1 MAKDAQSQAFSV
13 GLGKERLWS
22 DLPEETVTDLQA
34 GHVPP
39 LGYEIDPK
47 LLQELKS
54 QEFVPV
60 DELPTVEEDP
70 AVSTLEPESLAPSL
84 HDDFEGLDDL
94 GQPDGYLHRPPDPH
108 IAAGLNHIGVMVNS
122 EFAFYTKAGT
132 FVGEVSFKSWWSNVY
147 TGTDLPFDPHITYDH
162 HADRWLMVCLV
173 KGSEPTSYYLLSVSQ
188 GSNPLGGW
196 WNWRLN
202 GGLYYGGSNT
212 WADYPDLGFDGIAPA
227 SDGAI
232 YISSNQFTWTNS
244 FKTAMLNVLPKS
256 GLYSGSA
263 FTYWRLWGR
272 TNNDGS
278 QAFTLRTA
286 WTHGNPGK
294 EYLINSK
301 SGGWDKVTLWNVV
314 PDFTSGPTWTRQA
327 TVTIGTYSP
336 PPDAEQQGGSATL
349 DTIDNRIYNCMYRN
363 GHLYAAFT
371 QAYNWGSGTVAALR
385 YFKINTATNSLVLN
399 VIFGADEMYYWFPAI
414 YTDMSDNIVIVFAS
428 SSATEYAGIRYTG
441 RKTTDTSTQG
451 SAQLKAGETYI
462 TGYRWGD
469 FFGIAR
475 DPVNGDK
482 VWIYGEWAKD
492 CSGVSSTWDWGTWVG
507 KVSFWPVGHQPIYSL
522 RMSPYADIIH
532 IHNDGQLLHG
542 TDNYDGGS
550 SSYHNEPVLGWR
562 SGDDFYI
569 FIDFLKSDYGSSI
582 YYELA
587 MVVGKVSTRSGSLY
601 RTTDGKSWV
610 GPTAIT
616 FVLASP
622 DEPLTSGP
630 SLASASTIEPKGW
643 PPTYHFRVSPYVDV
657 LHVDLDGAVINGVQN
672 ATSYHNQPVLGTY
685 KADIFYITTDF
696 TKDDNGDPIYYEMRM
711 IVGHISTRQGSSYRT
726 IDGMSVDP
734 PVAVTLIP
742 V

>member
-1 MAKDAQSQAFSV
+1 MAEDAQSQEVSV
-13 GLGKERLWS
+13 GPGKERLWN
-22 DLPEETVTDLQA
+22 DLPEEPIGTPQG

-39 LGYEIDPK
+39 LGYEIAPE
-47 LLQELKS
+47 LLEKLKS
-54 QEFVPV
+54 QEFVHV
-60 DELPTVEEDP
+60 DDLPTVEEDP
-70 AVSTLEPESLAPSL
+70 VVSTLEPESLAPSL

-94 GQPDGYLHRPPDPH
+94 NQPDGYLHKPPDPH

-122 EFAFYTKAGT
+122 EFAFYTKTGT
-132 FVGEVSFKSWWSNVY
+132 FVFERSFQNWWS
-147 TGTDLPFDPHITYDH
+147 TGSDLPFDPRIAYDH

-173 KGSEPTSYYLLSVSQ
+173 KGAEPTSQYLLSVSK
-188 GSNPLGGW
+188 GSNPTGGW
-196 WNWRLN
+196 WNWKLN

-232 YISSNQFTWTNS
+232 YISSNQFTWGGS

-256 GLYSGSA
+256 KLYSGSG

-278 QAFTLRTA
+278 MAFTLRTA

-294 EYLINSK
+294 EFLINSK
-301 SGGWDKVTLWNVV
+301 SGGWNKVTLWNVV

-327 TVTIGTYSP
+327 TITIGTYSP
-336 PPDAEQQGGSATL
+336 PPNAKQKGGTAEL

-371 QAYNWGSGTVAALR
+371 EAYNWGSGTVAALR
-385 YFKINTATNSLVLN
+385 YFKINTGTNGLVLN
-399 VIFGADEMYYWFPAI
+399 VRFGSDGYYYWFPAI
-414 YTDMSDNIVIVFAS
+414 YTDMSDNIVIVFARS
-428 SSATEYAGIRYTG
+428 SSTEYAGIRYTG
-441 RKTTDTSTQG
+441 RKTTDTSTQA
-451 SAQLKAGETYI
+451 SALLKAGETYI

-469 FFGIAR
+469 YFGIAR

-492 CSGVSSTWDWGTWVG
+492 CAGVSSTWDWGTWVG
-507 KVSFWPVGHQPIYSL
+507 KVSFWPVGHQPIYSF
-522 RMSPYADIIH
+522 RMSPFGDIIH

-550 SSYHNEPVLGWR
+550 GSYHNAPVLGWFD
-562 SGDDFYI
+562 GDDFYM
-569 FIDFLKSDYGSSI
+569 FIDWLKSDYGGSL

-587 MVVGKVSTRSGSLY
+587 MIVGKISTQKGSLY
-601 RTTDGKSWV
+601 RTTDGKSWT
-610 GPTAIT
+610 GPTAVT
-616 FVLASP
+616 LVLATP
-622 DEPLTSGP
+622 AEPLTLGP

-643 PPTYHFRVSPYVDV
+643 PPTYHFRVSPFVDV
-657 LHVDLDGAVINGVQN
+657 LHVHLDGAVIHGVDN
-672 ATSYHNQPVLGTY
+672 ATGFYSNQPVLGTY
-685 KADIFYITTDF
+685 KGDDFYMAVDG
-696 TKDDNGDPIYYEMRM
+696 TKDDNGNPMSIEM
-711 IVGHISTRQGSSYRT
+711 ILLVGHISTKSGSAYATR
-726 IDGMSVDP
+726 DGMSWDGP
-734 PVAVTLIP
+734 TAVTLIP